1 VLIAEDSGSIADM
14 LTFLLN
20 KEASSR
26 ITGKQR
32 TTISPW

>member
-1 VLIAEDSGSIADM
+1 VLIVEDSGSIAGM

-26 ITGKQR
+26 INGKQR